1 MEKAKKTAFPK
12 PPTHFGNTTH
22 PPHPL
27 GGVWQSLKA
36 GLGVWAVRDSVCCIR
51 KLPNGYIQWWRA
63 HVVSMQRYP
72 RGTYT
77 KNTELRVDVVM
88 TTRVLFVEGYGE
100 PATRRYHLWHILVKQ
115 NHCPASGCVKLCNM
129 NAVIGFQREC
139 WLTSESC
146 PTKYIGLLLRTAKP
160 TIT

>member
-22 PPHPL
+22 PPHPI
-27 GGVWQSLKA
+27 GGIWQSLKA
-36 GLGVWAVRDSVCCIR
+36 DLGVWAVSDSVCCIR
-51 KLPNGYIQWWRA
+51 KLPIGYTQWWRA

-77 KNTELRVDVVM
+77 NNTELRVDVVM
-88 TTRVLFVEGYGE
+88 TTRVLFVEGYE
-100 PATRRYHLWHILVKQ
+100 PATRRYHLWHNLVKQ
-115 NHCPASGCVKLCNM
+115 NYCPASGCVMLCNM

-139 WLTSESC
+139 WLTAESC